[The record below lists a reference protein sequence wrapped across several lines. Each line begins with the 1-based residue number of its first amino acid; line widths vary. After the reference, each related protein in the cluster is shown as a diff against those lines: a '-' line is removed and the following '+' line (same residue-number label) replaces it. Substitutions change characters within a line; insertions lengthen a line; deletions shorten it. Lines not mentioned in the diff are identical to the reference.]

1 MILVYFIG
9 LWHIVFPSLKER
21 LDFAMKEIIY
31 DLLCVGKS
39 HKTFTINP
47 EVCEDIHIMCPPLK
61 MLNIYIFLNGV
72 MDG

>member
-1 MILVYFIG
+1 M
-9 LWHIVFPSLKER
+9 KER

-47 EVCEDIHIMCPPLK
+47 EVSEHMYTHTA
-61 MLNIYIFLNGV
+61 MNISLSSTLHCLILFSTT
-72 MDG
+72 